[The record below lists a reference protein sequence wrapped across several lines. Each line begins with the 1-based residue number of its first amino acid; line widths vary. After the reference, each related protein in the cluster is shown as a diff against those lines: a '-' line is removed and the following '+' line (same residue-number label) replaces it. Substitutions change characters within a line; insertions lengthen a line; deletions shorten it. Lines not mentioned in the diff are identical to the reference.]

1 MIPAISRLP
10 EAVDLSASLLT
21 ARRALQALATKPSF
35 RDYIACA
42 IAKGPSD
49 ELNRHERDRES
60 HFKIL
65 CVRGN
70 GFETPHGTFLVLS
83 IPHEAIGMP
92 RFEQSLKLR
101 VRMTD
106 QCDGFAKTRSSRS
119 AEFQEKLGRCDDP
132 AYLEA
137 LIVSVFGPL

>member
-1 MIPAISRLP
+1 MTPAISRLH
-10 EAVDLSASLLT
+10 EAVDLSDSLIT
-21 ARRALQALATKPSF
+21 AREALRALATRPSF
-35 RDYIACA
+35 RDYIARA
-42 IAKGPSD
+42 ISRGPSD
-49 ELNRHERDRES
+49 ELHRCERDGES

-83 IPHEAIGMP
+83 VPHEAIGMP
-92 RFEQSLKLR
+92 CFEESLKLR

-106 QCDGFAKTRSSRS
+106 QCDGFAKTRFSRS
-119 AEFQEKLGRCDDP
+119 AEFQEKLCRCDDP

-137 LIVSVFGPL
+137 LIVSVFGPA

>member
-1 MIPAISRLP
+1 MTPAIFELP
-10 EAVDLSASLLT
+10 KAVDLSDSLLT
-21 ARRALQALATKPSF
+21 ARRALQALAIKPSF
-35 RDYIACA
+35 RDYIARA
-42 IAKGPSD
+42 IQKGPSD
-49 ELNRHERDRES
+49 DLNRREREGES

-65 CVRGN
+65 SVRGN

-92 RFEQSLKLR
+92 RFEQSLRLR

-106 QCDGFAKTRSSRS
+106 QCDGFAKTKFSRS
-119 AEFQEKLGRCDDP
+119 AEFQEKLARCDNP

-137 LIVSVFGPL
+137 LIVSAFGAV